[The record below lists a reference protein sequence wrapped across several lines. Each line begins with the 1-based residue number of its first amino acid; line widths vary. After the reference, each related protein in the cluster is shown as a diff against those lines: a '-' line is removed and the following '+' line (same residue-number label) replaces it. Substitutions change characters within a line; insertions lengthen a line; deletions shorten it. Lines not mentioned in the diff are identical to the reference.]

1 MPTESSQPPVLS
13 VIIVNYNNGKDILP
27 CLQSL
32 ATNEQGIAFDVIVA
46 DNGSTDGSVESIRTR
61 FPAVKVVEL
70 GENRGFGVGCNA
82 GIRVAKDTAH
92 LLLNPDTIVRP
103 FALGR
108 MYKKL
113 TSNPRWGI
121 VGARMLTSAG
131 VPYRAAR
138 RFPTIRHLVIECLP
152 VWRLFPNS
160 RTFNDYLYGEQSIE
174 TLDEVDQVEG
184 SCLMI
189 SREAYRKVGLL
200 DERFFVFFEEV
211 DWCRRVKEAGYEI
224 HVVQDA
230 EVEHHLSTTM
240 SRNLPRTRVIHAT
253 SAMNYYKKW
262 DGERGYEELRRR
274 MKRALMVR
282 IALLAPLALFIE
294 RQRIRLR
301 GALNERAAYVKGLS
315 A

>member
-1 MPTESSQPPVLS
+1 MAIKSSPAPVLS
-13 VIIVNYNNGKDILP
+13 VIIVNFNNGKDILP
-27 CLQSL
+27 CLRSL
-32 ATNEQGIAFDVIVA
+32 DENEQGIEFDVIVA
-46 DNGSTDGSVESIRTR
+46 DNGSTDGSVASIRAQ
-61 FPAVKVVEL
+61 FPAVRVVEL
-70 GENRGFGVGCNA
+70 GENRGFGVACNA
-82 GIRVAKDTAH
+82 GIKVAKDTAH

-108 MYKKL
+108 MYDKL
-113 TSNPRWGI
+113 AEHPEWGI

-138 RFPTIRHLVIECLP
+138 RFPTIGHLVIECIP

-160 RTFNDYLYGEQSIE
+160 STFNDYLYGEQPVE
-174 TLDEVDQVEG
+174 TLDDVDQVEG

-189 SREAYRKVGLL
+189 SREAFRKIGLI

-224 HVVQDA
+224 HVVQEA

-253 SAMNYYKKW
+253 SAMNYYRKW
-262 DGERGYEELRRR
+262 DGERGYEVLRRR
-274 MKRALMVR
+274 MKRALLMR
-282 IALLAPLALFIE
+282 IALLAPLALFSE

-301 GALNERAAYVKGLS
+301 GALRERSAYVKGLP